1 MESVLREKRET
12 QNYMKIKVLGISIF
26 EYQPSEKHLVDESL
40 LPAFNPTNHEPLTP
54 SRVSHNPKPVTAEV
68 IGDEIPNQKSLEDL
82 FADSSDSLPTLKSKT
97 NGRRLNIEA
106 CLDLYGITD
115 PNELWNHHFKPGSAG
130 MSLRSALGATG
141 YRSGKAL
148 KPCVVKPVPLT
159 ASQLADRDNLTSA
172 ILPRLPNG
180 KLDVEEGLKLLEI
193 TDPAEL
199 WKRRTKFG
207 SALHLLKQTLGSKN
221 YRRTVIRKL
230 SAQGGK
236 SS

>member
-1 MESVLREKRET
+1 
-12 QNYMKIKVLGISIF
+12 
-26 EYQPSEKHLVDESL
+26 
-40 LPAFNPTNHEPLTP
+40 
-54 SRVSHNPKPVTAEV
+54 
-68 IGDEIPNQKSLEDL
+68 
-82 FADSSDSLPTLKSKT
+82 
-97 NGRRLNIEA
+97 
-106 CLDLYGITD
+106 
-115 PNELWNHHFKPGSAG
+115 
-130 MSLRSALGATG
+130 
-141 YRSGKAL
+141 
-148 KPCVVKPVPLT
+148 VVKPVPLT